1 MFVEKQLDLGNV
13 HVGLKAKDQNITLKN
28 QMRTTA
34 VFDVVSKFEE
44 LEIKPM
50 KGRVNGDSKQA
61 FTVSFTSA
69 KPMDF

>member
-34 VFDVVSKFEE
+34 VFEVVSKFEE

-50 KGRVNGDSKQA
+50 KGRVNGDSK
-61 FTVSFTSA
+61 
-69 KPMDF
+69 